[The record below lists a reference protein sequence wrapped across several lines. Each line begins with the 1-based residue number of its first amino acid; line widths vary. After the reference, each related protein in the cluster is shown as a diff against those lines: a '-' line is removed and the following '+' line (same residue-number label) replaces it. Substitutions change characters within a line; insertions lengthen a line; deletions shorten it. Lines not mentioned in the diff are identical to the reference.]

1 MKGLLIFEGS
11 VVETGVRI
19 NMAKVVGG

>member
-1 MKGLLIFEGS
+1 MEGLLIFEGS